1 MQSIQL
7 AIWVVATLVAVSL
20 VFDFMNG
27 FHDAANSIATVV
39 STGVL
44 KPQQAVAFAAAFNVV
59 AYFIF
64 HLKVA
69 QTVGKGTIDPAIVD
83 HYVIFGALV
92 GAIGWNIVTWQY
104 GIPADGFRHY
114 RELR

>member
-1 MQSIQL
+1 MHSIQIAL
-7 AIWVVATLVAVSL
+7 WALATLIAVAL

-44 KPQQAVAFAAAFNVV
+44 KPQQAVAFAAACNVI

-69 QTVGKGTIDPAIVD
+69 QTVGKGTIDPQIVD
-83 HYVIFGALV
+83 HYVVFGALV
-92 GAIGWNIVTWQY
+92 GAIIWNILTWRF
-104 GIPADGFRHY
+104 GIPSSS
-114 RELR
+114 